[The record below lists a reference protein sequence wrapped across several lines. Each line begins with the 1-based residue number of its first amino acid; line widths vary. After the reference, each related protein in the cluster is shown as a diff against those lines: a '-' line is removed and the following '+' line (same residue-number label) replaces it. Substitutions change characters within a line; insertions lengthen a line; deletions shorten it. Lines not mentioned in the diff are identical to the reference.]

1 MLDLLWYFYFLEQ
14 EGSAARKLAIAVVE
28 KCADKLEPYVR
39 SFLASVMVEGKS
51 LDSGL
56 HKDHHEIIY
65 ELYGC
70 APQLLSGVIPCIND
84 ELVVQ
89 STSRRALFDDTRCQV
104 FTSFAFR
111 ALSRFSCDCS
121 RLMDTCNANN

>member
-1 MLDLLWYFYFLEQ
+1 LLYLYFLEQ

-39 SFLASVMVEGKS
+39 SFLTSVMVEGKS

-65 ELYGC
+65 ELYDC
-70 APQLLSGVIPCIND
+70 APQLLSGVIPYIND

-89 STSRRALFDDTRCQV
+89 STSRQVLSDD
-104 FTSFAFR
+104 
-111 ALSRFSCDCS
+111 SC
-121 RLMDTCNANN
+121 RQFYF